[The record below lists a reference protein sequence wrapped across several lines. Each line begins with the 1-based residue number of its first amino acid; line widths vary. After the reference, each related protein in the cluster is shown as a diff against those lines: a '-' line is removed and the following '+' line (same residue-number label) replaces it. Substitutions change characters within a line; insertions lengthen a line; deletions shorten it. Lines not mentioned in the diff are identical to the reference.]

1 MPAYHRMVF
10 RKFIATD
17 TRVAAFQL
25 RRNTDMSMRDIAKTC
40 GISKASVQR
49 ILTGGIP
56 RRIATGTKQNWDIL
70 VN

>member
-1 MPAYHRMVF
+1 
-10 RKFIATD
+10 
-17 TRVAAFQL
+17 
-25 RRNTDMSMRDIAKTC
+25 MRDIAKTC